1 MARGLKPTATITA
14 SLRDAGTTEVER
26 RALSRAAYPPGSDL
40 QLQLLHRA
48 AVTAQ
53 SLRER
58 GLETVRGIADNIL
71 VYEDKASRE
80 GNPPFQRPSGQ
91 YAWGRQVEVF
101 GKLVDA

>member
-26 RALSRAAYPPGSDL
+26 HIIPCSVSARIGFAVAVAAPGRCHGPVFARAGARA
-40 QLQLLHRA
+40 
-48 AVTAQ
+48 
-53 SLRER
+53 
-58 GLETVRGIADNIL
+58 VRGIADNIL